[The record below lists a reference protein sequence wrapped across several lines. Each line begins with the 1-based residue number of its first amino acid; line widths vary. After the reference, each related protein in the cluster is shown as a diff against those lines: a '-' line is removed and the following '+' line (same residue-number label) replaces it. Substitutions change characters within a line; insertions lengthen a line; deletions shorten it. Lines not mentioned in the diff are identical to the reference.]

1 MGNPEFLHSLK
12 SLKARHRGCVAT
24 IGSFDG
30 VHRGHQVVL
39 EQVKTK
45 AKALNLPSLVMVFEP
60 QPHEYF
66 SRETAPA
73 RLMRLREKVS
83 ALFAEGIDRVLC
95 LRFDES
101 LRTLT
106 AKAYIDEVLIKGLA
120 VKHLVIGDDF
130 HFGCDRSGD
139 FDMLCEAGK
148 ANGFTVCDTQTQ
160 LDDGERISSTRI
172 RKLLNEDRLADTA
185 DLLGRDYSVSGR
197 VVYGKQLGRK
207 LGFPTLNIGLGRHR
221 TPVQGIY
228 AVDVYPAGETWGVS
242 WEGVANVGV
251 RPTVED
257 AAKPL
262 LEVHLL
268 DVEVDLYGQF
278 MTVVFKQKI
287 RQEEKFANIQDLKLQ
302 IGKDCEA
309 ARAYFK
315 SREN

>member
-66 SRETAPA
+66 SRESAPA

-160 LDDGERISSTRI
+160 LDDGERISSTRV
-172 RKLLNEDRLADTA
+172 RKLLKEDRLADAA

-197 VVYGKQLGRK
+197 VIYGKQLGRT

-228 AVDVYPAGETWGVS
+228 AVDVYPGGNASGAS

-268 DVEVDLYGQF
+268 DAEVDLYGEF
-278 MTVVFKQKI
+278 MTVVFNQKI
-287 RQEEKFANIQDLKLQ
+287 RQEERFANIQDLKSQ
-302 IGKDCEA
+302 IGQDCEA

-315 SREN
+315 EREN